1 MKRRTGQGLVEFAL
15 VLPVLLLI
23 ILGIVEAA
31 FLIQGYLTVQHA
43 AREAAR
49 FAVTYQ
55 PIRGYK
61 LSGDI
66 CDYEVSQ
73 GPLFSDPA
81 EICNKYE
88 DDDEYHARRVALI
101 KREARRAAAGL
112 RIGPLG
118 LDEDSFHLYKDEPGF
133 FGVRVWGFPSFDA
146 DCNAD
151 PDSCIDHPG
160 IEGTPVRVLV
170 LHNVEIIDP
179 FYRAVV
185 EHVPVQADTQ
195 MINEGIQAGMSD
207 QVPPGF
213 ETGGYIEETAPPTST
228 REPTPTP
235 THTPT
240 PTQTVTPSSTPT
252 TTVTSTPLP
261 LYSVVLS
268 EDATNDLPD
277 DRHHEFIATVT
288 DQLERPVEGESVSFS
303 TDEGGFSYSGVGSE
317 YAGAQTDAGG
327 QAVVTLYGNRPGTAT
342 VRAWLDYNGN
352 GRRDGGEPSDTATK
366 TWNVSGPYIT
376 ISDHDV
382 IPQQSINAGVMDH
395 DPVDNPYHLLWCLV
409 SGAASV
415 TQTTVASGV
424 SVDSVTWDKTNVAF
438 DVPRGSEGLYR
449 VESHSDGGG
458 CGSAGVAAYS
468 AAIHVPEIDPDD
480 FASIHGEAW
489 VLAGG
494 IPWVFPGVNL
504 WAYGPDG
511 EVYHTSTGEGGA
523 YEFLHLP
530 PGTYRIYAEIWVG
543 GWLRFAT
550 RTVQVSEG
558 DHTVNLFLL

>member
-1 MKRRTGQGLVEFAL
+1 MKRRTGQGLLEFAL

-23 ILGIVEAA
+23 ILGIIEAA

-66 CDYEVSQ
+66 CDEGTSQ
-73 GPLFSDPA
+73 GPPFSDPA
-81 EICNKYE
+81 EVCNKSE
-88 DDDEYHARRVALI
+88 NENEYNKRRAALI

-133 FGVRVWGFPSFDA
+133 FGVRVWGFSSFDA

-151 PDSCIDHPG
+151 PDSCIDQPG
-160 IEGTPVRVLV
+160 KEGLPVRVLV
-170 LHNVEIIDP
+170 LHNVHIIDP

-185 EHVPVQADTQ
+185 EHVPVQADTE

-207 QVPPGF
+207 QVPPDF

-235 THTPT
+235 TDTPV
-240 PTQTVTPSSTPT
+240 PTQTVTPSPTPT
-252 TTVTSTPLP
+252 VTVTSTPLP
-261 LYSVVLS
+261 LYTVVLS
-268 EDATNDLPD
+268 EDATNELPD
-277 DRHHEFIATVT
+277 ERQHVFIATVT
-288 DQLERPVEGESVSFS
+288 DRPGEPVEGESVSFS
-303 TDEGGFSYSGVGSE
+303 TDEGGFSYSGAGPR
-317 YAGAQTDAGG
+317 YAEAQTDGGG
-327 QAVVTLYGNRPGTAT
+327 QAMVTLYGNRPGTVT

-352 GRRDGGEPSDTATK
+352 GRPDGSEPLDTATK

-376 ISDHDV
+376 ISDHEV
-382 IPQQSINAGVMDH
+382 APQQSINADVMDH
-395 DPVDNPYHLLWCLV
+395 DPADNPYHLLWCRV
-409 SGAASV
+409 SGTGSV
-415 TQTTVASGV
+415 TQTVVASGV
-424 SVDSVTWDKTNVAF
+424 NVDSITWDRTNLPF

-449 VESHSDGGG
+449 VESHAAGGG

-468 AAIHVPEIDPDD
+468 ADISVPEIDPDE

-504 WAYGPDG
+504 WVYGPDG
-511 EVYHTSTGEGGA
+511 GVYHTSTDESGA
-523 YEFLHLP
+523 YHFQYLP
-530 PGTYRIYAEIWVG
+530 PGVYRIYAEIWVG

-550 RTVQVSEG
+550 RTIQVVEG
-558 DHTVNLFLL
+558 DYTVNLFLL